1 LSNPPSLSPPPK
13 SLRSRTSVAPPHPH
27 HHRPLLRGARR
38 ARGPLRG
45 TAAPFHDPTPL
56 PPLLRVMCLPLLLPL
71 VGGLLTRWGAAHLF
85 ATPQLGRPRR
95 PPPRPPDHSEGGIKA
110 TPCGGGGT
118 LSPNAGFL
126 LFFLLRSTLKALWSV
141 FKSILERGEHRV
153 SPCFPY
159 GAQVGSYCIHP
170 LVTIDNLPNTGCSEA
185 TPNTLSSGSSVAG
198 YCRVVGDT
206 HMCACSR
213 GWMTPRCGYIIPR
226 RGIAGWELPGA
237 SGSLSAV
244 IGALLFP
251 CRRGE
256 VVFGM
261 ESQSHCSPGRL
272 PFIRPAFH
280 HSTHRRNHR
289 LHAPCTPP
297 RDVGRGRGPPAV
309 GRGRPRVRSGPLPG
323 PPLPLSSL
331 IVTGRGRA
339 GRRLAP
345 WVCPPVPVVRLDIYA
360 HTSRCFISLLN
371 NLGGY
376 VFTGGLLF
384 FLTLFKHPQRGSPSQ
399 TQPVAIISTLSFP
412 PPPPHSIGSVGGG
425 ISGHPW
431 D

>member
-1 LSNPPSLSPPPK
+1 
-13 SLRSRTSVAPPHPH
+13 LRPHS
-27 HHRPLLRGARR
+27 RGAPDAHRR
-38 ARGPLRG
+38 VHRTTVKVASRP
-45 TAAPFHDPTPL
+45 PFH
-56 PPLLRVMCLPLLLPL
+56 
-71 VGGLLTRWGAAHLF
+71 
-85 ATPQLGRPRR
+85 Q
-95 PPPRPPDHSEGGIKA
+95 
-110 TPCGGGGT
+110 GGGARYRRM
-118 LSPNAGFL
+118 LDFCY
-126 LFFLLRSTLKALWSV
+126 FFLLRSTLKALWSV

-323 PPLPLSSL
+323 PPLSLSPPLSSRA
-331 IVTGRGRA
+331 GGGRA
-339 GRRLAP
+339 EDLPHGFALR
-345 WVCPPVPVVRLDIYA
+345 
-360 HTSRCFISLLN
+360 
-371 NLGGY
+371 
-376 VFTGGLLF
+376 
-384 FLTLFKHPQRGSPSQ
+384 SPSFGWIY
-399 TQPVAIISTLSFP
+399 TLILPVALF
-412 PPPPHSIGSVGGG
+412 HC
-425 ISGHPW
+425 
-431 D
+431 

>member
-1 LSNPPSLSPPPK
+1 MLD
-13 SLRSRTSVAPPHPH
+13 
-27 HHRPLLRGARR
+27 
-38 ARGPLRG
+38 
-45 TAAPFHDPTPL
+45 F
-56 PPLLRVMCLPLLLPL
+56 CY
-71 VGGLLTRWGAAHLF
+71 
-85 ATPQLGRPRR
+85 
-95 PPPRPPDHSEGGIKA
+95 
-110 TPCGGGGT
+110 
-118 LSPNAGFL
+118 
-126 LFFLLRSTLKALWSV
+126 FFLLRSTLKALWSV

-237 SGSLSAV
+237 AGSLSAV

-251 CRRGE
+251 CGRGE

-297 RDVGRGRGPPAV
+297 GRRPWPWTPGGGARAPQGPL
-309 GRGRPRVRSGPLPG
+309 RPPPRAAAPSLLPYRHGQGAGGPKTCPMGLPSGP
-323 PPLPLSSL
+323 
-331 IVTGRGRA
+331 
-339 GRRLAP
+339 RR
-345 WVCPPVPVVRLDIYA
+345 
-360 HTSRCFISLLN
+360 
-371 NLGGY
+371 
-376 VFTGGLLF
+376 
-384 FLTLFKHPQRGSPSQ
+384 
-399 TQPVAIISTLSFP
+399 
-412 PPPPHSIGSVGGG
+412 SVGY
-425 ISGHPW
+425 IRSYFPLLYFIVK
-431 D
+431 